1 MHPRLLSVYKR
12 RIPLRYDS
20 GHSNACRKAG
30 MFLRILCGC
39 HAMPERSFH
48 FHGNPFPICA
58 RCTGELI
65 GILAG
70 IPITCI
76 YGIPDFQI
84 AALMMLP
91 LIVDGTLQRLTS
103 YESNNIRRLIT
114 GILFGIALVYA
125 FLYFHQV
132 CIRIAGVLLKLLGFQ
147 PDAVD
152 RIMQQFLP

>member
-1 MHPRLLSVYKR
+1 
-12 RIPLRYDS
+12 
-20 GHSNACRKAG
+20 

-48 FHGNPFPICA
+48 FHGKPFPICA

-70 IPITCI
+70 IPVIL
-76 YGIPDFQI
+76 I
-84 AALMMLP
+84 AGPPNVWIMVVMMLP
-91 LIVDGTLQRLTS
+91 LITDGTLQRLTS
-103 YESNNIRRLIT
+103 YESRNIRRLIT
-114 GILFGIALVYA
+114 GILFGIALDFC

-132 CIRIAGVLLKLLGFQ
+132 CIHTAGSILKLTGLN

-152 RIMQQFLP
+152 RIMQRFLP

>member
-1 MHPRLLSVYKR
+1 MRSVSEYR
-12 RIPLRYDS
+12 SSCGSSPE
-20 GHSNACRKAG
+20 NADAAG
-30 MFLRILCGC
+30 KFGLFLRILCGC

-48 FHGNPFPICA
+48 FHGKPFPICA

-70 IPITCI
+70 IPVILIAGLPDAWIT
-76 YGIPDFQI
+76 
-84 AALMMLP
+84 AVMMLP
-91 LIVDGTLQRLTS
+91 LIIDGTLQRLTS
-103 YESNNIRRLIT
+103 YESKNIRRLMT
-114 GILFGIALVYA
+114 GILFGIALDFC

-132 CIRIAGVLLKLLGFQ
+132 CIHIAGSILKLTGLN

>member
-1 MHPRLLSVYKR
+1 MRSVSEYR
-12 RIPLRYDS
+12 PS
-20 GHSNACRKAG
+20 CGCSPENADAAG
-30 MFLRILCGC
+30 KFGLFLRILCGC

-48 FHGNPFPICA
+48 FHGKPFPICA

-70 IPITCI
+70 IPVILIAGLPDAWIT
-76 YGIPDFQI
+76 
-84 AALMMLP
+84 AVMMLP
-91 LIVDGTLQRLTS
+91 LIIDGTLQRLTS
-103 YESNNIRRLIT
+103 YESKNIRRLMT
-114 GILFGIALVYA
+114 GILFGIALDFC

-132 CIRIAGVLLKLLGFQ
+132 CIHIAGSILKLTGLN